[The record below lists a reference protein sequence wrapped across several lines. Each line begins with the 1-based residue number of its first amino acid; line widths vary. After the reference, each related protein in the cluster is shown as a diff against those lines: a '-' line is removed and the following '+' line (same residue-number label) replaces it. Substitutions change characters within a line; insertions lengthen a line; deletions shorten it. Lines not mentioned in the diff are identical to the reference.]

1 MFCFA
6 AGGGLKKGPVSPG
19 TKVKEGRAALL
30 GRSKAVP
37 FGNSYFI
44 SSAAPKQQSKLHS
57 LKVDVQN

>member
-6 AGGGLKKGPVSPG
+6 AGGGLKKGPVGPG

-44 SSAAPKQQSKLHS
+44 SSAAPNNSVSFIL
-57 LKVDVQN
+57 